1 MRARSGRTARK
12 SPSFCEYWTPLDLR
26 ALAFPQVTDIAD
38 AMILRRLME
47 ALHAHGVVCVMTS
60 KSVCSPSP
68 LPS

>member
-1 MRARSGRTARK
+1 MRARPGRTART
-12 SPSFCEYWTPLDLR
+12 SPLFCGSCTPLYSR
-26 ALAFPQVTDIAD
+26 AHAFPQVTDIAD

-68 LPS
+68 FTS